1 MQDRV
6 RLLADNVTPGALVAQ
21 WRNDAA
27 AMRRLGQESF
37 ATLVETLA
45 TDLDKALGNAPSVE
59 GGPVVAEAATV
70 ALVGVEEASRILGL
84 STSYLYRHRAELPFA
99 RKIGTRLLFDRA
111 GMAAWSKEQRYDR
124 AA

>member
-1 MQDRV
+1 MTVMRFV
-6 RLLADNVTPGALVAQ
+6 AENVTPGTLVVR

-45 TDLDKALGNAPSVE
+45 ANLEDALGGVPSAE
-59 GGPVVAEAATV
+59 GAPVVAEATPI
-70 ALVGVEEASRILGL
+70 ALVGVEEASKILGL

>member
-1 MQDRV
+1 M
-6 RLLADNVTPGALVAQ
+6 RLLAENVTPGALVAQ

-45 TDLDKALGNAPSVE
+45 ADLEKALGSPIATEGAPVA
-59 GGPVVAEAATV
+59 AEAATV

>member
-1 MQDRV
+1 MQERV
-6 RLLADNVTPGALVAQ
+6 RLMAENVTPGALVAQ

-45 TDLDKALGNAPSVE
+45 ANLEDALGVVPSAE
-59 GGPVVAEAATV
+59 GAPVVAEATPI
-70 ALVGVEEASRILGL
+70 ALVGVEEASKILGL

-111 GMAAWSKEQRYDR
+111 GMAAWSREQRYDR